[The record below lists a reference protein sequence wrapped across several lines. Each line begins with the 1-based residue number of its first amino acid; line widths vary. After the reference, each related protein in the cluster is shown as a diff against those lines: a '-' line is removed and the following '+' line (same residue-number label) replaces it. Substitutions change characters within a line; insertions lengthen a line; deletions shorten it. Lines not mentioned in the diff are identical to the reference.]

1 MLSNNWQ
8 VRQGGHVAEH
18 NRIADRINGAAV
30 YVTTLDGRAIQ
41 SAIDVVAAAGGGTV
55 QLLRGQYTLTDTL
68 NLSWRVR
75 LVGAGMYATTL
86 LAGAAM
92 DAMIRVTDAA
102 ASGFTLIEGVGLDG
116 DNLAQYGVEWY
127 HTGYNDIESVRVW
140 DCLLYGLYIH
150 GGAWGCCARRF
161 RAYQCFNG
169 VYLSA
174 PSSNEQ
180 ANDNTFEHCT
190 LGTNRGAG
198 MRLIGGTGTKVLFT
212 DFELNCTGGTQQA
225 GLLQSG
231 GGQCLNIM
239 HCHFE
244 RNGTEGAPGANIQIG
259 NDAENGHAAP
269 VILGNF
275 LFGGVLGGGD
285 TAGECDYAVTLAN
298 TQAALIQ
305 GNRAWGH
312 VVEGLHL
319 TGSLNADYVA
329 QANVWA

>member
-30 YVTTLDGRAIQ
+30 YVTTLEGWAIQ

-55 QLLRGQYTLTDTL
+55 QLLRGQYTLTATL
-68 NLSWRVR
+68 NLSWRVK
-75 LVGAGMYATTL
+75 LIGAGMYATTL
-86 LAGAAM
+86 LAVAPM

-102 ASGFTLIEGVGLDG
+102 ATGFTRIDSLGLDG
-116 DNLAQYGVEWY
+116 DNLAQHGVEWY
-127 HTGYNDIESVRVW
+127 HTGYNDLESVRVF
-140 DCLLYGLYIH
+140 DCVQYGLYIH
-150 GGAWGCCARRF
+150 GGVWGCNARRL

-169 VYLSA
+169 IHVVGDA
-174 PSSNEQ
+174 ANQ

-198 MRLIGGTGTKVLFT
+198 MRLSGGTGTKVSYT
-212 DFELNCTGGTQQA
+212 DFELNCTGGTEQA
-225 GLLQSG
+225 GLLQTG
-231 GGQCLNIM
+231 GGQCLNVM

-244 RNGTEGAPGANIQIG
+244 RNGLEATRGSNIQIG
-259 NDAENGHAAP
+259 SDADNAHQAP
-269 VILGNF
+269 VMIGNY
-275 LFGGVLGGGD
+275 LYGGVLGGGD

-298 TQAALIQ
+298 TQAALVQ

-319 TGSLNADYVA
+319 VGSLNANYVA
-329 QANVWA
+329 QANVWT